1 MQINRDI
8 SDDSPCQMP
17 PSLATALST
26 NLFHSPCFLGLIVP
40 NRLFTFTAA
49 RLKKEIRYSVE
60 GNRTTIEGV
69 HVPSER
75 SGKVLCLDGLGDP
88 RDTDPISRLDL
99 NLTHTD
105 VRILSQFLRPDG
117 TILPRKISGISLHSQ
132 LLVELLIERARKSG
146 LLPVSIKPSGEHV
159 YQERGRHR
167 FNVYYASD
175 VIGLP
180 TLEKRN
186 KFRYIPP
193 E

>member
-1 MQINRDI
+1 MAVRQRSIGAEHWCHAVDDD
-8 SDDSPCQMP
+8 DDSLEPNHTNDVSSHSSPYQMP

-40 NRLFTFTAA
+40 NRLFTFTRA

-117 TILPRKISGISLHSQ
+117 TILPRKISGISLRSQ

-146 LLPVSIKPSGEHV
+146 EHFDLHMLFLIYV
-159 YQERGRHR
+159 
-167 FNVYYASD
+167 V
-175 VIGLP
+175 
-180 TLEKRN
+180 
-186 KFRYIPP
+186 
-193 E
+193 

>member
-1 MQINRDI
+1 
-8 SDDSPCQMP
+8 MP

-40 NRLFTFTAA
+40 NRLFTFTRA

-99 NLTHTD
+99 NLTHTVDARIGQCSFSQD

-117 TILPRKISGISLHSQ
+117 TILPRKISGISLRSQ

-180 TLEKRN
+180 TLGKRN